1 MRNKTKWFII
11 FFILKHLFKYTW
23 KTTCR
28 LKVSKERQQIK
39 EIVREQE
46 GGGGFSSKCSW
57 DIQVSHSVDWSPVK
71 LHLHPQISG
80 ETALIQHWS
89 GVYFPLEP
97 GARGSGLL
105 ISTTPKKTKKQ
116 KKHNKKAKIHHKH
129 TVDEVLEELRYK
141 NQSILF
147 TWLLLSSDKHLGIVG
162 LWGCIAHSCIVLT
175 ARLENSCFVVV
186 FSLSF
191 FFFLNHQK
199 SLPAASVWICAHV
212 CWREIT
218 GKLLPNQ
225 QQMYSS

>member
-1 MRNKTKWFII
+1 M
-11 FFILKHLFKYTW
+11 
-23 KTTCR
+23 
-28 LKVSKERQQIK
+28 QIK
-39 EIVREQE
+39 SKQRETTNKRNCE
-46 GGGGFSSKCSW
+46 GTRGGGRWGFSSKCSW

-105 ISTTPKKTKKQ
+105 ISTTPKKQQ
-116 KKHNKKAKIHHKH
+116 KGKNTSQTYSRWGSGRATIQKPEY
-129 TVDEVLEELRYK
+129 TVHMVATIIGQTLRYSWSVRMYRPFLHSADCPIGK
-141 NQSILF
+141 QLF
-147 TWLLLSSDKHLGIVG
+147 CCCFLSL
-162 LWGCIAHSCIVLT
+162 
-175 ARLENSCFVVV
+175 
-186 FSLSF
+186 